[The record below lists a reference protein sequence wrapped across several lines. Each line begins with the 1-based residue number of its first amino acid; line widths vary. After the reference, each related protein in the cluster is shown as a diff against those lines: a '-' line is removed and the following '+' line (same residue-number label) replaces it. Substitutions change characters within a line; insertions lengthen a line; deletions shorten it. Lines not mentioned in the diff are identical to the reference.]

1 MVFSES
7 YFVQFSKKFLKANV
21 ENSLVPV
28 DLHWGWGKLRTSRE
42 VC

>member
-7 YFVQFSKKFLKANV
+7 YFVQFSKKFLKAHM

-28 DLHWGWGKLRTSRE
+28 DLYWGWEKPRGSRE
-42 VC
+42 VH